1 MCDLNYIQTLSLG
14 FCSAILITR
23 PCFLKNTLL
32 MAWFKRSSRFIILT
46 TLLAV
51 SLAIG
56 IAVNTPAQM
65 QPQLRTDSIS
75 GKLPTEW
82 ENTFTPPTSGSL
94 PVNRDGGATR
104 GPNPPCVQGNDS
116 LIALVPESGFGET
129 IAEYPTVFW
138 YMPETVAA
146 QLDFVLKDANQEE
159 IYSTTYTLAKSTDNT
174 VVGSPGIMSLSLPAF
189 ANLPPLKLNQEY
201 FWTVALVCSPTDRD
215 IDIVAGGGI
224 KRVQPD
230 PTLARRVQQATPQER
245 IALYANNRLWYETL
259 ATLVELQ
266 RDRPNSNDLRSAFNK
281 LLTSVGLQGLRSPRV
296 N

>member
-1 MCDLNYIQTLSLG
+1 
-14 FCSAILITR
+14 
-23 PCFLKNTLL
+23 

-56 IAVNTPAQM
+56 IAVNTPAQI

-82 ENTFTPPTSGSL
+82 ENTFTPPTSGPP
-94 PVNRDGGATR
+94 PVNRLGGATR
-104 GPNPPCVQGNDS
+104 SPKPCITDTGS

-129 IAEYPTVFW
+129 MAEYPTVFW
-138 YMPETVAA
+138 YMPKTVAS
-146 QLDFVLKDANQEE
+146 QLDFVLRDANQEE
-159 IYSTTYTLAKSTDNT
+159 IYSTTYTLAKSADNT

-201 FWTVALVCSPTDRD
+201 FWTLALVCSPTNRD
-215 IDIVAGGGI
+215 IDIFAGGGI

-230 PTLARRVQQATPQER
+230 PTFARRVQQATPQER
-245 IALYANNRLWYETL
+245 IALYANKRLWYETL

-266 RDRPNSNDLRSAFNK
+266 RDRPNSYDLTNAFNK
-281 LLTSVGLQGLRSPRV
+281 LLTSVGLQGLPSQQV

>member
-1 MCDLNYIQTLSLG
+1 
-14 FCSAILITR
+14 
-23 PCFLKNTLL
+23 

-104 GPNPPCVQGNDS
+104 GSKCIRDNGS
-116 LIALVPESGFGET
+116 LIALVPASLIGET

-138 YMPETVAA
+138 YMPETVAS

-159 IYSTTYTLAKSTDNT
+159 IYSTTYTLAKSADNT

-201 FWTVALVCSPTDRD
+201 FWIVALVCSPTDRSLD
-215 IDIVAGGGI
+215 VFAGGGI
-224 KRVQPD
+224 KRVQAD
-230 PTLARRVQQATPQER
+230 PTLARQVRQARPQER
-245 IALYANNRLWYETL
+245 IALYANKRLWYETL

-281 LLTSVGLQGLRSPRV
+281 LLTSVGLQRLPSQRV

>member
-1 MCDLNYIQTLSLG
+1 
-14 FCSAILITR
+14 
-23 PCFLKNTLL
+23 

-56 IAVNTPAQM
+56 IAVNTPAQI
-65 QPQLRTDSIS
+65 QPQLRTDLIS

-104 GPNPPCVQGNDS
+104 GSKCIRDNGS
-116 LIALVPESGFGET
+116 LIALVPASLIGET

-174 VVGSPGIMSLSLPAF
+174 VVGSPGIMTLSLPAF

-230 PTLARRVQQATPQER
+230 PTLARQVQQATPQER
-245 IALYANNRLWYETL
+245 IGLYANKRLWYETL

>member
-14 FCSAILITR
+14 LCSAILIKR
-23 PCFLKNTLL
+23 PCFLENTWL

-65 QPQLRTDSIS
+65 QPQLRTGSIS

-94 PVNRDGGATR
+94 PVNREGGATR
-104 GPNPPCVQGNDS
+104 GSECIQDNGS
-116 LIALVPESGFGET
+116 LIALVPASRFGET

-138 YMPETVAA
+138 YMPKTAAA
-146 QLDFVLKDANQEE
+146 QLEFVLKDANQEE
-159 IYSTTYTLAKSTDNT
+159 IYSTIYTLAKSADNM
-174 VVGSPGIMSLSLPAF
+174 VVGSPGIMSLTLPAF
-189 ANLPPLKLNQEY
+189 ANLPPLEVNQEY
-201 FWTVALVCSPTDRD
+201 YWTLALVCNPTDRSED
-215 IDIVAGGGI
+215 LVVGGGI

-230 PTLARRVQQATPQER
+230 ATFARQVQQATPQER
-245 IALYANNRLWYETL
+245 ISLYANKRLWYETL

-281 LLTSVGLQGLRSPRV
+281 LLTSVGLQGLPSQRV

>member
-1 MCDLNYIQTLSLG
+1 
-14 FCSAILITR
+14 
-23 PCFLKNTLL
+23 

-75 GKLPTEW
+75 GKLPTDW

-94 PVNRDGGATR
+94 PVNREGGGTR
-104 GPNPPCVQGNDS
+104 GAKCIQGNDS
-116 LIALVPESGFGET
+116 LIALVPASLIGET

-138 YMPETVAA
+138 YMPKTVAS
-146 QLDFVLKDANQEE
+146 QLEFMLQDANQEE

-174 VVGSPGIMSLSLPAF
+174 VIGTPGIMSLSLPAF

-201 FWTVALVCSPTDRD
+201 FWTVALVCNPTDRSLD
-215 IDIVAGGGI
+215 VFAGGGI

-245 IALYANNRLWYETL
+245 IALYANKRLWYETL

-266 RDRPNSNDLRSAFNK
+266 RDRPNSYDLTNAFNK
-281 LLTSVGLQGLRSPRV
+281 LLTSVGLQGLPSQQV

>member
-1 MCDLNYIQTLSLG
+1 
-14 FCSAILITR
+14 
-23 PCFLKNTLL
+23 

-56 IAVNTPAQM
+56 IAVNTPAQI

-104 GPNPPCVQGNDS
+104 GPILSPCISKNDS

-138 YMPETVAA
+138 YMPETTAA
-146 QLDFVLKDANQEE
+146 QLEFVLRNANQEE
-159 IYSTTYTLAKSTDNT
+159 IYSTTYTLAKSADNT

-201 FWTVALVCSPTDRD
+201 FWIVALVCSPTDRSED
-215 IDIVAGGGI
+215 VYVGGGI
-224 KRVQPD
+224 KRVQAD
-230 PTLARRVQQATPQER
+230 PTFARQVQQARPQER
-245 IALYANNRLWYETL
+245 IALYANKRLWYETL

-266 RDRPNSNDLRSAFNK
+266 RDRPNSYDLTNAFNK
-281 LLTSVGLQGLRSPRV
+281 LLTSVGLQGLPSQQV

>member
-1 MCDLNYIQTLSLG
+1 
-14 FCSAILITR
+14 
-23 PCFLKNTLL
+23 

-75 GKLPTEW
+75 GKLQLPTEW
-82 ENTFTPPTSGSL
+82 ENTFTPPTSGPP
-94 PVNRDGGATR
+94 PVNRLGGATR
-104 GPNPPCVQGNDS
+104 SPKPCITDTGS

-129 IAEYPTVFW
+129 MAEYPTVFW
-138 YMPETVAA
+138 YMPKTVAS
-146 QLDFVLKDANQEE
+146 QLDFVLRDANQEE
-159 IYSTTYTLAKSTDNT
+159 IYSTTYTLAKSADNT

-201 FWTVALVCSPTDRD
+201 FWIVALVCSPTDRSED
-215 IDIVAGGGI
+215 VYVGGGI
-224 KRVQPD
+224 KRVQAD
-230 PTLARRVQQATPQER
+230 PTFARQVQQATPQER
-245 IALYANNRLWYETL
+245 IALYANKRLWYETL

-266 RDRPNSNDLRSAFNK
+266 RDRPNSYDLTNAFNK
-281 LLTSVGLQGLRSPRV
+281 LLTSVGLQGLPSQQV

>member
-1 MCDLNYIQTLSLG
+1 
-14 FCSAILITR
+14 
-23 PCFLKNTLL
+23 
-32 MAWFKRSSRFIILT
+32 
-46 TLLAV
+46 V

-65 QPQLRTDSIS
+65 QPQFRTDSIS

-82 ENTFTPPTSGSL
+82 ENTFSPPTSGPP
-94 PVNRDGGATR
+94 PVNRQGGATR
-104 GPNPPCVQGNDS
+104 APESCIQGNDS
-116 LIALVPESGFGET
+116 LIALVPASGFGET

-138 YMPETVAA
+138 YTPKTVATE
-146 QLDFVLKDANQEE
+146 LDFVLKDANEEE
-159 IYSTTYTLAKSTDNT
+159 IYSTTYTLAKSADNT

-201 FWTVALVCSPTDRD
+201 FWTLALVCSPTDRSQD
-215 IDIVAGGGI
+215 VIVGGGI

-266 RDRPNSNDLRSAFNK
+266 RDRPNSNDLTSAFNK
-281 LLTSVGLQGLRSPRV
+281 LLSSVGLQRLPSQRV

>member
-1 MCDLNYIQTLSLG
+1 MCDLNYKQTLSLG

-56 IAVNTPAQM
+56 IAVNTPAQI
-65 QPQLRTDSIS
+65 QPPLRTDSIS

-82 ENTFTPPTSGSL
+82 ENTFTPPTSG
-94 PVNRDGGATR
+94 PPPENRLGGATR

-138 YMPETVAA
+138 YMPKTTAA
-146 QLDFVLKDANQEE
+146 QLEFVLKDANQEE
-159 IYSTTYTLAKSTDNT
+159 IYSTTYTLAKSADNT

-201 FWTVALVCSPTDRD
+201 FWIVALVCSPTERSKDV
-215 IDIVAGGGI
+215 IAGGGI
-224 KRVQPD
+224 KRVQAD
-230 PTLARRVQQATPQER
+230 PTFARRVQQARPQER
-245 IALYANNRLWYETL
+245 IALYANKRLWYETL

>member
-1 MCDLNYIQTLSLG
+1 MCDLNYIQTLSLA

-23 PCFLKNTLL
+23 PCFLENTLL
-32 MAWFKRSSRFIILT
+32 MAWFKRSSWFIILT

-104 GPNPPCVQGNDS
+104 GAKCIRDNGS
-116 LIALVPESGFGET
+116 LIALVPASLIGET

-138 YMPETVAA
+138 YMPKTVAS
-146 QLDFVLKDANQEE
+146 QLEFMLQDANQEE

-174 VVGSPGIMSLSLPAF
+174 VIGSPGIMTLSLPAF

-201 FWTVALVCSPTDRD
+201 FWTVALVCSPTNRD
-215 IDIVAGGGI
+215 IDVFAGGGI
-224 KRVQPD
+224 KRVQAD
-230 PTLARRVQQATPQER
+230 PTLARRVQQATPQDR
-245 IALYANNRLWYETL
+245 IALYANKRLWYETL

-266 RDRPNSNDLRSAFNK
+266 RDRPNSNDLTSAFNK
-281 LLTSVGLQGLRSPRV
+281 LLTSVGLQRLPSQRV

>member
-1 MCDLNYIQTLSLG
+1 
-14 FCSAILITR
+14 
-23 PCFLKNTLL
+23 

-82 ENTFTPPTSGSL
+82 ENTFSPPTSGPP
-94 PVNRDGGATR
+94 PVNRLGGATR
-104 GPNPPCVQGNDS
+104 TPESCVKGNDS
-116 LIALVPESGFGET
+116 LIALVPASGFGET

-138 YMPETVAA
+138 YMPKTTAA
-146 QLDFVLKDANQEE
+146 QLEFMLQDANQEE
-159 IYSTTYTLAKSTDNT
+159 IYSTTYTLAKSSDNT

-189 ANLPPLKLNQEY
+189 ANLPPLNLNQEY
-201 FWTVALVCSPTDRD
+201 FWTLALVCSPTDRSS
-215 IDIVAGGGI
+215 DIVVGGGI

-230 PTLARRVQQATPQER
+230 ATVALRVRQAPPQER
-245 IALYANNRLWYETL
+245 VALYANKRLWYETL

-266 RDRPNSNDLRSAFNK
+266 RDRPNSNDLTTAFNK
-281 LLTSVGLQGLRSPRV
+281 LLSSVGLQGLRSPRV